1 MCDGDEVADDDK
13 GSMVITHEKN
23 EESVT
28 VTVRAPGSTHEAKI
42 SIPAEQWYPMIEN
55 GGNWFTHQRELWIAE
70 MLGIYGFINREHIM
84 RKFGISMPQ
93 ASIVLRQF
101 KERNPEAMTYN
112 MTTKR
117 YEIVDR

>member
-1 MCDGDEVADDDK
+1 MDDGDEVAADDK
-13 GSMVITHEKN
+13 GSIFITHEKDG
-23 EESVT
+23 ESVT
-28 VTVRAPGSTHEAKI
+28 VIVRAPGTTHEAKI
-42 SIPAEQWYPMIEN
+42 YVPAEHWYPMIEN

-70 MLGIYGFINREHIM
+70 MLGIYGFINRDHIM

-101 KERNPEAMTYN
+101 KEHHPEAMTYN

-117 YEIVDR
+117 YEART